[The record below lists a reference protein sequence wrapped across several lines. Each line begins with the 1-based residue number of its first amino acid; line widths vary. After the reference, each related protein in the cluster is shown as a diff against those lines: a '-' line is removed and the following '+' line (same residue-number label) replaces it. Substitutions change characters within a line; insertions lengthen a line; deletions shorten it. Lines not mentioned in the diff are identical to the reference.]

1 MSDLVLSPKEK
12 LQHHFSTLDV
22 AQIGHVGKPPLP
34 SSRMILSNSRN
45 LRSNIVSATNSTRNS
60 SLKLDTLGGN
70 DSGKK
75 IVGGYF
81 SSFTSV

>member
-22 AQIGHVGKPPLP
+22 GQIGHVGKPPLP
-34 SSRMILSNSRN
+34 STRVLLANSRN
-45 LRSNIVSATNSTRNS
+45 LRSNIISATNSTRNS

-70 DSGKK
+70 ESGKK

-81 SSFTSV
+81 SSFTSA